1 MSYSPNELAELV
13 CPKAFLK
20 IKGYIS
26 LDKALGISVEWK
38 MSFFSLWL
46 WLHTLKAFFNS
57 KEKS

>member
-26 LDKALGISVEWK
+26 LDKAFGVSVEWK

-46 WLHTLKAFFNS
+46 
-57 KEKS
+57 